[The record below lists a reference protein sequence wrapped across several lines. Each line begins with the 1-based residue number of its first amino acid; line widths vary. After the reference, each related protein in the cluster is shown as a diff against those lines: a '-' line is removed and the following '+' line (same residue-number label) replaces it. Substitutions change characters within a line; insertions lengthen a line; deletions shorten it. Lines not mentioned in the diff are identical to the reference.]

1 MMGVK
6 KMEQIFLNEKCKFY
20 ARESKGTTPQMLYCN
35 ISVNG
40 ERIVISTGV
49 KVIPDQFS
57 AKKQRAL
64 ISNDLTELNNR
75 NNTIVNETISFYKT
89 KFTDFILWLSQN
101 PDKIS
106 ECKQNLINFVPMKK
120 KNNNNG
126 NSGNG
131 KKFSETLEYIFGAE
145 LEKEVAEHKITS
157 ARKEVKQSHLKIFYD
172 FLAAEKLPQV
182 WDVLTLQTFSAY
194 ADHLTARKLNIS
206 TLNGY
211 LSTLKAVVN
220 AVCDDPKNTRPAVDT
235 KRWKLKEKQITNTE
249 KKTSNY
255 IFSDEQLN
263 DIIKLELTGTA
274 EIVRDIFVFGCY
286 VGQRP
291 ADLVRLLNG
300 EGERFVSN
308 GIEVFSLLPHKTRKT
323 DKVAFVPLFSDNI
336 KLVDAI
342 IERFKTNPDYKE
354 FLNKTDKQR
363 NALNAKWLKKIFAD
377 AGLTNTFEAKKQQGN
392 NIETE
397 TKNQAETAHAY
408 LSRHYF
414 ITYMCRH
421 GVAENEVIE
430 MTGHTST
437 DQIRATYSHLTTEQQ
452 ADKFTSLA
460 SIQAL
465 AGNVPDSRMANTD
478 DDLKQMLTEVLNK
491 IDNNPDPVQL
501 FLSMMPNLSKETKIE
516 MLEKTAKKFNGDKNK
531 AAIFLLQS
539 LNLYSY

>member
-1 MMGVK
+1 MIGGVK

-220 AVCDDPKNTRPAVDT
+220 AVCDDPKNTRPVVDT

-274 EIVRDIFVFGCY
+274 AIVRDIFVFGCY

-291 ADLVRLLNG
+291 ADLVRLLKG
-300 EGERFVSN
+300 EGKRFVSN
-308 GIEVFSLLPHKTRKT
+308 GIEVYSLLPHKTRKS
-323 DKVAFVPLFSDNI
+323 DKRAKVPLFKDNI

-342 IERFKTNPDYKE
+342 IERFTTNPDYKE

-363 NALNAKWLKKIFAD
+363 NALNSKWLKKVFEM
-377 AGLTNTFEAKKQQGN
+377 AGLNDTYETTKQEGN
-392 NIETE
+392 DINKE
-397 TKNQAETAHAY
+397 TKNQAEAAHAY

-414 ITYMCRH
+414 ITYMCRN
-421 GVAENEVIE
+421 GVSENEVIE

-437 DQIRATYSHLTTEQQ
+437 DQIKATYSHLTEQEE

-465 AGNVPDSRMANTD
+465 AGNVPNSQTANTTPTANTMIE
-478 DDLKQMLTEVLNK
+478 Q
-491 IDNNPDPVQL
+491 I
-501 FLSMMPNLSKETKIE
+501 KEEIKCYKMGFFRCVSIAVKTKINE
-516 MLEKTAKKFNGDKNK
+516 T
-531 AAIFLLQS
+531 AIFNNCSMEKACDIILES
-539 LNLYSY
+539 LK